1 MKLLI
6 ISSGFYPVTNN
17 MGGAIENLIE
27 TYLIE
32 NDKTFK
38 DEITL
43 YSVKTAKSMQ
53 EKNFENTNIKVINKT
68 TIIYKVK
75 QILNLISSKFGRNY
89 KGNTYIKEIIRD
101 LKKKNE
107 INAYDCIIVENIGK
121 FIPIIKRVTDSK
133 VVLHLHNDY
142 LNVDTENGEN
152 IVEACDNIWCVSEF
166 ICERVRKIIKNG
178 SEKNKVKLLYNGI
191 DLSEM
196 KKQLS
201 KEEKENIKR
210 QYNINNDEKV
220 IIYTGRLMP
229 EKGVKELI
237 QAYIELSKE
246 KNDIVLLIA
255 GGSRQ
260 INKNKNNFIN
270 KIHKLS
276 KKTKN
281 RVIFTGR
288 IPYKQLYKIYSIA
301 DIQVVPSIWEEAFG
315 LTVVEGM
322 NYEIPIIVTNSGG
335 IPEIVHKDY
344 ELMVNRDLNII
355 QNLKDKMKYV
365 LDNPEVAENI
375 TKEYPNKISKFT
387 NEEYSNN
394 FNILMKQIKE
404 TE

>member
-53 EKNFENTNIKVINKT
+53 EKNFENTNIRVINKT

-89 KGNTYIKEIIRD
+89 KGNTYIKEVIRD

-255 GGSRQ
+255 GGARQ

-281 RVIFTGR
+281 RVIFTGC

>member
-17 MGGAIENLIE
+17 MGGAIENLIK

-53 EKNFENTNIKVINKT
+53 EKNFENTNIRVINKT

-89 KGNTYIKEIIRD
+89 KGNTYIKEVIRD

>member
-53 EKNFENTNIKVINKT
+53 EKNFENTNIRVINKT

-89 KGNTYIKEIIRD
+89 KGNTYIKEVIRD

-166 ICERVRKIIKNG
+166 IFERVRKIIKNG

>member
-32 NDKTFK
+32 NDKTFE

-53 EKNFENTNIKVINKT
+53 EKNFENTNIRVINKT

>member
-43 YSVKTAKSMQ
+43 YSVKTAKSVQ
-53 EKNFENTNIKVINKT
+53 EKKFENTNIRVINKT

-89 KGNTYIKEIIRD
+89 KGNAYIKEVIRD
-101 LKKKNE
+101 LKEKNE
-107 INAYDCIIVENIGK
+107 INSYDCIIVENIGK
-121 FIPIIKRVTDSK
+121 FIPIIKRVTNSK

-255 GGSRQ
+255 GGARQ

-281 RVIFTGR
+281 RVIFTGH

-301 DIQVVPSIWEEAFG
+301 DIQVVPSICEEAFG

-355 QNLKDKMKYV
+355 QNLKDKMKYI

>member
-53 EKNFENTNIKVINKT
+53 EKNFENTNIRVINKT

-75 QILNLISSKFGRNY
+75 QILNLISSKLGRNY
-89 KGNTYIKEIIRD
+89 KGNTYIKEVIRD
-101 LKKKNE
+101 LKEKNE

-255 GGSRQ
+255 GGARQ

-301 DIQVVPSIWEEAFG
+301 DIQVVPSICEEAFG

>member
-17 MGGAIENLIE
+17 IGGAIENLIE

-53 EKNFENTNIKVINKT
+53 EKKFENTNIRVINKT

-75 QILNLISSKFGRNY
+75 QILNLISSKFSRNY
-89 KGNTYIKEIIRD
+89 KGNTYIKEVIRD
-101 LKKKNE
+101 LKEKNE

-220 IIYTGRLMP
+220 IVYTGRLMP

-237 QAYIELSKE
+237 KAYIELSKE

-255 GGSRQ
+255 GGARQ
-260 INKNKNNFIN
+260 INKNKDNFIN

-301 DIQVVPSIWEEAFG
+301 DIQVVPSICEEAFG
-315 LTVVEGM
+315 LTVIEGM

-355 QNLKDKMKYV
+355 QNLKDKMKYI

-387 NEEYSNN
+387 NKEYSNN

>member
-53 EKNFENTNIKVINKT
+53 EKNFENTNIRVINKT

-255 GGSRQ
+255 GGARQ

-276 KKTKN
+276 KKTKS
-281 RVIFTGR
+281 RVIFTRR

-301 DIQVVPSIWEEAFG
+301 DIQVVPSICEEAFG

-365 LDNPEVAENI
+365 LDNPEIAENI

>member
-53 EKNFENTNIKVINKT
+53 EKNFENTNIRVINKT

-89 KGNTYIKEIIRD
+89 KGNTYIKEVIRD

-255 GGSRQ
+255 GGARQ

-301 DIQVVPSIWEEAFG
+301 DIQVVPSICEEAFG
-315 LTVVEGM
+315 LTVVEEM

-365 LDNPEVAENI
+365 LDNPEIAENI

>member
-53 EKNFENTNIKVINKT
+53 EKNFENTNIRVINKT

-220 IIYTGRLMP
+220 IIYTGSLMP

>member
-53 EKNFENTNIKVINKT
+53 EKNFENTNIRVINKT

-246 KNDIVLLIA
+246 KNDIILLIA

>member
-53 EKNFENTNIKVINKT
+53 EKNFENTNIRVINKT

-255 GGSRQ
+255 GGARQ

-276 KKTKN
+276 KKTKS

-301 DIQVVPSIWEEAFG
+301 DIQVVPSICEEAFG

-365 LDNPEVAENI
+365 LDNPEIAENI

>member
-53 EKNFENTNIKVINKT
+53 EKNFENTNIRVINKT

-89 KGNTYIKEIIRD
+89 KGNTYIKEVIRD

-178 SEKNKVKLLYNGI
+178 SDKNKVKLLYNGI

-201 KEEKENIKR
+201 KEEKEAIKR

-229 EKGVKELI
+229 EKGVKELL

-246 KNDIVLLIA
+246 KNNIVLLIA
-255 GGSRQ
+255 GGARQ
-260 INKNKNNFIN
+260 INKNKSNFIN
-270 KIHKLS
+270 EIHELS
-276 KKTKN
+276 KKSKN
-281 RVIFTGR
+281 KVVFAGH

-315 LTVVEGM
+315 LTVIEGM
-322 NYEIPIIVTNSGG
+322 NYKIPIIVTNSGG
-335 IPEIVHKDY
+335 IPEIVHKNY
-344 ELMVNRDLNII
+344 ELMVNRDSNII
-355 QNLKDKMKYV
+355 QNLKDKMKYI
-365 LDNPEVAENI
+365 LDNPEIANNI
-375 TKEYPNKISKFT
+375 TKEYPNKINKFT

>member
-53 EKNFENTNIKVINKT
+53 EKNFENTNIRVINKT

-89 KGNTYIKEIIRD
+89 KGNTYIKEVIRD

-178 SEKNKVKLLYNGI
+178 SDKNKVKLLYNGI

-201 KEEKENIKR
+201 KEEKEAIKR

-229 EKGVKELI
+229 EKGVKELL

-246 KNDIVLLIA
+246 KNNIVLLIA
-255 GGSRQ
+255 GGARQ
-260 INKNKNNFIN
+260 INKNKSNFIN
-270 KIHKLS
+270 EIHELS
-276 KKTKN
+276 EKSKN
-281 RVIFTGR
+281 KVVFAGH

-315 LTVVEGM
+315 LTVIEGM
-322 NYEIPIIVTNSGG
+322 NYKIPIIVTNSGG
-335 IPEIVHKDY
+335 IPEIVHKNY
-344 ELMVNRDLNII
+344 ELMVNRDSNII
-355 QNLKDKMKYV
+355 QNLKDKMKYI
-365 LDNPEVAENI
+365 LDNPEIANNI
-375 TKEYPNKISKFT
+375 TKEYPNKINKFT

>member
-53 EKNFENTNIKVINKT
+53 EKNFENTNIRVINKT

-89 KGNTYIKEIIRD
+89 KGNTYIKEVIRD

-178 SEKNKVKLLYNGI
+178 SDKNKVKLLYNGI

-201 KEEKENIKR
+201 KEEKEAIKR

-229 EKGVKELI
+229 EKGVKELL

-255 GGSRQ
+255 GGARQ
-260 INKNKNNFIN
+260 INKNKSNFIN
-270 KIHKLS
+270 EIHELS
-276 KKTKN
+276 EKSKN
-281 RVIFTGR
+281 KVVFAGH

-315 LTVVEGM
+315 LTVIEGM
-322 NYEIPIIVTNSGG
+322 NYKIPIIVTNSGG
-335 IPEIVHKDY
+335 IPEIVHKNY
-344 ELMVNRDLNII
+344 ELMVNRDSNII
-355 QNLKDKMKYV
+355 QNLKDKMKYI
-365 LDNPEVAENI
+365 LDNPEIANNI
-375 TKEYPNKISKFT
+375 TKEYPNKINKFT

>member
-53 EKNFENTNIKVINKT
+53 EKNFENTNIRVINKT

>member
-53 EKNFENTNIKVINKT
+53 EKNFENTNIRVINKT

-375 TKEYPNKISKFT
+375 PKEYPNKISKFT

>member
-53 EKNFENTNIKVINKT
+53 EKKFENTNIRVINKT

-89 KGNTYIKEIIRD
+89 KGNAYIKEVIRD
-101 LKKKNE
+101 LKEKNE

-121 FIPIIKRVTDSK
+121 FIPIIKRVTNSK

-255 GGSRQ
+255 GGARQ

-281 RVIFTGR
+281 RVIFTGC

-301 DIQVVPSIWEEAFG
+301 DIQVVPSICEEAFG

-355 QNLKDKMKYV
+355 QNLKDKMKYI

>member
-53 EKNFENTNIKVINKT
+53 EKNFENTNIRVINKT

-89 KGNTYIKEIIRD
+89 KGNTYIKEVIRD

-255 GGSRQ
+255 GGARQ

-301 DIQVVPSIWEEAFG
+301 DIQVVPSICEEAFG

-365 LDNPEVAENI
+365 LDNPEIAENI

>member
-53 EKNFENTNIKVINKT
+53 EKNFENTNIRVINKT

-89 KGNTYIKEIIRD
+89 KGNTYIKEVIRD

-201 KEEKENIKR
+201 EEEKENIKR

-255 GGSRQ
+255 GGARQ

-281 RVIFTGR
+281 RVIFTGH

-301 DIQVVPSIWEEAFG
+301 DIQVVPSICEEAFG

>member
-1 MKLLI
+1 M
-6 ISSGFYPVTNN
+6 
-17 MGGAIENLIE
+17 
-27 TYLIE
+27 
-32 NDKTFK
+32 
-38 DEITL
+38 
-43 YSVKTAKSMQ
+43 
-53 EKNFENTNIKVINKT
+53 
-68 TIIYKVK
+68 
-75 QILNLISSKFGRNY
+75 
-89 KGNTYIKEIIRD
+89 
-101 LKKKNE
+101 
-107 INAYDCIIVENIGK
+107 
-121 FIPIIKRVTDSK
+121 
-133 VVLHLHNDY
+133 VLHLHNDY

-201 KEEKENIKR
+201 EEEKENIKR

-255 GGSRQ
+255 GGARQ

-281 RVIFTGR
+281 RVIFTGH

-301 DIQVVPSIWEEAFG
+301 DIQVVPSICEEAFG

>member
-17 MGGAIENLIE
+17 IGGAIENLIE

-43 YSVKTAKSMQ
+43 YSVKTAKNMQ
-53 EKNFENTNIKVINKT
+53 EKKFENTNIRVINKT

-89 KGNTYIKEIIRD
+89 KGNTYIKEVIRD
-101 LKKKNE
+101 LKEKNE

-142 LNVDTENGEN
+142 LNVDTENGES

-255 GGSRQ
+255 GGARQ
-260 INKNKNNFIN
+260 INKNKDNFIN

-301 DIQVVPSIWEEAFG
+301 DIQVVPSICEEAFG
-315 LTVVEGM
+315 LTVIEGM

-355 QNLKDKMKYV
+355 QNLKDKMKYI

-387 NEEYSNN
+387 NKEYSNN

>member
-53 EKNFENTNIKVINKT
+53 EKNFENTNIRVINKT

-89 KGNTYIKEIIRD
+89 KGNTYIKEVIRD

-201 KEEKENIKR
+201 KEEKEAIKR

-229 EKGVKELI
+229 EKGVKELL

-255 GGSRQ
+255 GGARQ
-260 INKNKNNFIN
+260 INKNKSNFIN
-270 KIHKLS
+270 EIHELS
-276 KKTKN
+276 EKSKN
-281 RVIFTGR
+281 KVVFAGH

-315 LTVVEGM
+315 LTVIEGM
-322 NYEIPIIVTNSGG
+322 NYKIPIIVTNSGG
-335 IPEIVHKDY
+335 IPEIVHKNY
-344 ELMVNRDLNII
+344 ELMVNRDSNII
-355 QNLKDKMKYV
+355 QNLKDKMKYI
-365 LDNPEVAENI
+365 LDNPEIANNI
-375 TKEYPNKISKFT
+375 TKEYPNKINKFT

>member
-53 EKNFENTNIKVINKT
+53 EKNFENTNIRVINKT

-255 GGSRQ
+255 GGARQ

-276 KKTKN
+276 KKTKS

-301 DIQVVPSIWEEAFG
+301 DIQVVPSICEEAFG

-365 LDNPEVAENI
+365 LDNPEIAENI

-394 FNILMKQIKE
+394 FNILMKQIK
-404 TE
+404 

>member
-53 EKNFENTNIKVINKT
+53 EKNFENTNIRVINKT

-89 KGNTYIKEIIRD
+89 KGNTYIKEVIRD

-121 FIPIIKRVTDSK
+121 FIPIIKSVTDSK

-201 KEEKENIKR
+201 KEEKEAIKR

-229 EKGVKELI
+229 EKGVKELL

-255 GGSRQ
+255 GGARQ
-260 INKNKNNFIN
+260 INKNKSNFIN
-270 KIHKLS
+270 EIHELS
-276 KKTKN
+276 EKSKN
-281 RVIFTGR
+281 KVVFAGH

-315 LTVVEGM
+315 LTVIEGM
-322 NYEIPIIVTNSGG
+322 NYKIPIIVTNSGG
-335 IPEIVHKDY
+335 IPEIVHKNY
-344 ELMVNRDLNII
+344 ELMVNRDSNII
-355 QNLKDKMKYV
+355 QNLKDKMKYI
-365 LDNPEVAENI
+365 LDNPEIANNI
-375 TKEYPNKISKFT
+375 TKEYPNKINKFT

>member
-53 EKNFENTNIKVINKT
+53 EKNFENTNIRVINKT

-89 KGNTYIKEIIRD
+89 KGNTYIKEVIRD

-255 GGSRQ
+255 GGARQ

-301 DIQVVPSIWEEAFG
+301 DIQVVPSICEEAFG

>member
-53 EKNFENTNIKVINKT
+53 EKNFENTNIRVINKT

-365 LDNPEVAENI
+365 LDNPEIAENI